1 MRKRVSLLLEISLQT
16 LILSSLEIGMTEKP
30 LSLEN
35 TENFDFK
42 ELGKRI
48 PTSGLFWHLLQQE

>member
-1 MRKRVSLLLEISLQT
+1 M

-48 PTSGLFWHLLQQE
+48 PTSGLF